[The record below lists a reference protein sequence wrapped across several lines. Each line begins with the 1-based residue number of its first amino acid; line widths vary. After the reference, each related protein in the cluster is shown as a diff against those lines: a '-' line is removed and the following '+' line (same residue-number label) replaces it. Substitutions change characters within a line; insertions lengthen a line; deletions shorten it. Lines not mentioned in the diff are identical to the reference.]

1 MTIES
6 TEELRA
12 RLLRDQEVQE
22 MIRMRA
28 FEIYRHRGGAPG
40 GHAEDWFQ
48 AESEVLHFLIEEESR
63 RVVEVEIYTETITPI
78 EIETVTASEAEAAT
92 ASEPALAPEPQVESV
107 EAAPKKPRARKAKA
121 NTEDAA
127 QGAAKK
133 TTTRR
138 AATKKP
144 ADSTAKPKRS
154 RKKSTD
160 STPTE

>member
-12 RLLRDQEVQE
+12 RLLRDHEVQE

-78 EIETVTASEAEAAT
+78 EIETVS
-92 ASEPALAPEPQVESV
+92 ASEPAQAPEPQAESV

-121 NTEDAA
+121 KSADAA
-127 QGAAKK
+127 EGTAKK
-133 TTTRR
+133 PTTRR

-144 ADSTAKPKRS
+144 ADSTAKPKRT
-154 RKKSTD
+154 RKKSAD